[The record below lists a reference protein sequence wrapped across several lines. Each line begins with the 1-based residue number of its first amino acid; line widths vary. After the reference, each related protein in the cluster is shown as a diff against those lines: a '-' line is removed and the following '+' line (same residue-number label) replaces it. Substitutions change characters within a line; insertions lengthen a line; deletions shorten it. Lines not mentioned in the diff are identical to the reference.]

1 MLDLASPLLIAPS
14 RLQLTVESTIRQ
26 RHLGGCSSRD
36 AASGRDGSG
45 WEGGKVA
52 AESAVLGPRFRQK
65 PRRQSGDFDSRM
77 CSARAGDN
85 NALQWSRGFGR
96 TRVQAAVDV
105 SRREGGDGSFESL
118 KAGLIFGRSQ
128 PGQLLEGPKQQ
139 PKVLTGNPWPACP
152 PALVGLHTA
161 VWCPSQKKSL
171 GSVALWGLV
180 KGNCGCTF
188 LAIPFNRRLF
198 SRRTNSDARL
208 VVTASHP

>member
-1 MLDLASPLLIAPS
+1 MLDLTSLVLIAPS

-26 RHLGGCSSRD
+26 RHLGGGCSRD
-36 AASGRDGSG
+36 AALGRDGSG

-85 NALQWSRGFGR
+85 NALQWSRGFGC

-139 PKVLTGNPWPACP
+139 PKVLTGILGLPARP
-152 PALVGLHTA
+152 PSSAYIQQSGAPPKKKVSA
-161 VWCPSQKKSL
+161 VWRY
-171 GSVALWGLV
+171 GAGEGELWLHRPLQPP
-180 KGNCGCTF
+180 T
-188 LAIPFNRRLF
+188 LL
-198 SRRTNSDARL
+198 TSDR
-208 VVTASHP
+208 